1 MKKPSTSRTSSR
13 TPGKKRSAK
22 ETLKELYSHVQF
34 KDHVLITIDPDPDA
48 IGSALALKR
57 LLWHKVQTTTIG
69 IIRPIRRLNNRTMVR
84 LLKIPLILLKEKHL
98 HQHDKFLLV
107 DGQPA
112 HNPFFANIP
121 YTVVID
127 HHPLTENLDNVAFS
141 DVRPDY
147 GATSTILTEYLRAA
161 GIKPSQTLATT
172 LLYGIKT
179 DTRSFERHTRV
190 EDIGAFRYLFPLA
203 NHNVLR
209 KIEISDLSLADL
221 KYFHK
226 AVDRKHVVKDRIFVH
241 LDEVPTADILVIIG
255 EFFLK
260 VHDISWSITSGIYQD
275 NLVVVVRNDGYRKDA
290 GKIVRRAFGNLGCA
304 GGHQAMARV
313 EIPVQNLA
321 QVLEKRTS
329 THIERFIRQRLS
341 PFA

>member
-1 MKKPSTSRTSSR
+1 MKKTISSHLVSRN
-13 TPGKKRSAK
+13 PGRKRSVK
-22 ETLKELYSHVQF
+22 EALKQLYSLFHF
-34 KDHVLITIDPDPDA
+34 KDQVLITVDPDPDA

-57 LLWHKVQTTTIG
+57 LLWHKVQSTTIG
-69 IIRPIRRLNNRTMVR
+69 IIRPVRRLNNRTMVR
-84 LLKIPLILLKEKHL
+84 LLKLPLTLLKEKHL
-98 HQHDKFLLV
+98 SQYDKFLLV
-107 DGQPA
+107 DGQPC
-112 HNPFFANIP
+112 HNPFFAEIS
-121 YTVVID
+121 YTAVLD
-127 HHPLTENLDNVAFS
+127 HHPLTGFKAEFTDI
-141 DVRPDY
+141 RPDY

-190 EDIGAFRYLFPLA
+190 EDIGAFRYLYPLA

-209 KIEISDLSLADL
+209 KIEISDLSLSDL

-226 AVDRKHVVKDRIFVH
+226 AVDRKHVVRDRIFVH
-241 LDEVPTADILVIIG
+241 MDEVPTADLLVIIG

-260 VHDISWSITSGIYQD
+260 VHDISWSITSGIVQD

-290 GKIVRRAFGNLGCA
+290 GKIVRRAFESLGSA
-304 GGHQAMARV
+304 GGHQAMARA
-313 EIPVQNLA
+313 EIPLKELT

-329 THIERFIRQRLS
+329 TAIERFIRRRLS